1 MVAGSF
7 IPVLCLV
14 GVAELKEEDVVML
27 LLVVLGTATSH
38 LMSDVEIACG
48 AKYEDSPFWL

>member
-7 IPVLCLV
+7 VPVLCLV
-14 GVAELKEEDVVML
+14 GVAVLEEEDVVML
-27 LLVVLGTATSH
+27 LPVDSRMVTSR

-48 AKYEDSPFWL
+48 AEYEDSLFWL